1 MLCEGLGRGKRPVGS
16 QQQHHGCF
24 PQALPL
30 SVVGEQQCW
39 RGGVFLPSPLALKQP
54 QTGLVAAKPVG
65 ESKINQDLY
74 FP

>member
-1 MLCEGLGRGKRPVGS
+1 MPCEGLGRGERPVGS
-16 QQQHHGCF
+16 RQQHHGRF

-30 SVVGEQQCW
+30 SVVREQ
-39 RGGVFLPSPLALKQP
+39 RGGVFLPFPLALKQP

-65 ESKINQDLY
+65 ETKMNQGLH